1 MKERNFAVL
10 RKLEITDQTSTL
22 IHNESNLLSLLPIR
36 KPHWQSNYFMQSWSS
51 FIQPNIYL
59 GHPFASQFES

>member
-10 RKLEITDQTSTL
+10 RKLEIADQTSTL
-22 IHNESNLLSLLPIR
+22 IHNESNLLSLLPIN
-36 KPHWQSNYFMQSWSS
+36 KLYWQNNYFMQSWSS

-59 GHPFASQFES
+59 GHPFASQFGS